1 MLKRFTRYV
10 TQSVAGMIGISV
22 YVLADTFFISV
33 YSGADGLAVLNL
45 ILPVYGLIYA
55 IGAMIGIGSATRYAI
70 SRAKGKNTEHYFVQ
84 SVTWSIL
91 AAVPFM
97 LIGIFIPDKALA
109 LLGADAGLIGLGRNY
124 VRIILIATPFF
135 MSNYTFTAFAR
146 NDGAPSIAMIGSI
159 SGSIFNIIFDY
170 IFMFPVGLG
179 FSGAGLAKGIW
190 PIRTK
195 TANALGAGLATAI
208 CPIVTMSVCT
218 IHYRSSRNHVGFHWK
233 KPSFRHLIS
242 CCQLGVSAFVG
253 ELSSGVIAIVFNFL
267 ILGIA
272 GNMGV
277 AAYGVVANLSIV
289 AFAIFNGLAQGA
301 QPLISESY
309 GKGQPTQVRK
319 LLKWSLFVC
328 LAVEALIQ
336 LIIWT
341 STDTLISI
349 FNSENNVQL
358 LNYAHTG
365 LRLYFLGFI
374 VAGINIVLV
383 AYFSAVDEPKIAIV
397 GSFLRGIVA
406 IVICAVILAKLF
418 GLNGIW
424 ISLLAAETVTF
435 LTILFLAYKDRR
447 KRIKPYCSLRSQ

>member
-1 MLKRFTRYV
+1 
-10 TQSVAGMIGISV
+10 
-22 YVLADTFFISV
+22 
-33 YSGADGLAVLNL
+33 
-45 ILPVYGLIYA
+45 
-55 IGAMIGIGSATRYAI
+55 
-70 SRAKGKNTEHYFVQ
+70 
-84 SVTWSIL
+84 
-91 AAVPFM
+91 
-97 LIGIFIPDKALA
+97 
-109 LLGADAGLIGLGRNY
+109 
-124 VRIILIATPFF
+124 
-135 MSNYTFTAFAR
+135 
-146 NDGAPSIAMIGSI
+146 
-159 SGSIFNIIFDY
+159 
-170 IFMFPVGLG
+170 
-179 FSGAGLAKGIW
+179 
-190 PIRTK
+190 
-195 TANALGAGLATAI
+195 
-208 CPIVTMSVCT
+208 MSVCT

-319 LLKWSLFVC
+319 LLKWSLLVC
-328 LAVEALIQ
+328 LAVEALTQ

-383 AYFSAVDEPKIAIV
+383 AYFSAVDEPKIAII

-406 IVICAVILAKLF
+406 IVICAIILAKLF

-447 KRIKPYCSLRSQ
+447 KRMGLSGNM